1 MEGIKTN
8 IHFSSGSARQAEANE
23 INYQF
28 SSWNDTNQVESIVE
42 GQLGSF
48 NGELPKLAL
57 AQYKGETNN
66 WAEYSAM
73 VTDLRT
79 ICPLE
84 KLVATMKNTYSFPT
98 VSFYTATETRNGDAG
113 LETGNVADAGM
124 DIGAIL
130 GLLEESSSRFL
141 YCHLYTL
148 YTYTYIAPCSQI

>member
-1 MEGIKTN
+1 MRKEYEIFREIK
-8 IHFSSGSARQAEANE
+8 HVSSGSALQAEANE

-28 SSWNDTNQVESIVE
+28 SSWNDTNQVEAIVE

-66 WAEYSAM
+66 WAEYAAM

-84 KLVATMKNTYSFPT
+84 KLVATMKNTYNFPT
-98 VSFYTATETRNGDAG
+98 VSFYTASETREGDAG

-124 DIGAIL
+124 DLGAIL
-130 GLLEESSSRFL
+130 GLLEESNSRYQLVDILNFVFRL
-141 YCHLYTL
+141 
-148 YTYTYIAPCSQI
+148 

>member
-1 MEGIKTN
+1 ME
-8 IHFSSGSARQAEANE
+8 A
-23 INYQF
+23 
-28 SSWNDTNQVESIVE
+28 IVE

-57 AQYKGETNN
+57 AQYKGDTDN

-84 KLVATMKNTYSFPT
+84 KLVGTMKNTYNFPI
-98 VSFYTATETRNGDAG
+98 VSFYTATETRSGDGG

-124 DIGAIL
+124 DLGAIL
-130 GLLEESSSRFL
+130 GLLEESSSRLVLKYIQKVILLICFL
-141 YCHLYTL
+141 FSDLKT
-148 YTYTYIAPCSQI
+148 TSSESSFPS

>member
-1 MEGIKTN
+1 M
-8 IHFSSGSARQAEANE
+8 
-23 INYQF
+23 
-28 SSWNDTNQVESIVE
+28 E

-57 AQYKGETNN
+57 AQYKGDTNN

-84 KLVATMKNTYSFPT
+84 KLVGTMKNTYNFPI
-98 VSFYTATETRNGDAG
+98 VSFYTATETRSGDGG

-124 DIGAIL
+124 DLGAIL
-130 GLLEESSSRFL
+130 GLLEESSSRLVLKYIQKVIILICFL
-141 YCHLYTL
+141 FSDLKT
-148 YTYTYIAPCSQI
+148 TSSESSFPS

>member
-1 MEGIKTN
+1 M
-8 IHFSSGSARQAEANE
+8 
-23 INYQF
+23 
-28 SSWNDTNQVESIVE
+28 E

-84 KLVATMKNTYSFPT
+84 KLVTTMKNDYNFPT
-98 VSFYTATETRNGDAG
+98 VSFYTATETRTGDGG

-124 DIGAIL
+124 DLGAIL
-130 GLLEESSSRFL
+130 GLLEESSSR
-141 YCHLYTL
+141 
-148 YTYTYIAPCSQI
+148 

>member
-1 MEGIKTN
+1 M
-8 IHFSSGSARQAEANE
+8 
-23 INYQF
+23 
-28 SSWNDTNQVESIVE
+28 E

-84 KLVATMKNTYSFPT
+84 KLVATMKNTYNFPT
-98 VSFYTATETRNGDAG
+98 VSFYTATETRDGDVG

-124 DIGAIL
+124 DLGAIL
-130 GLLEESSSRFL
+130 GLLEESNSRYHLVFL
-141 YCHLYTL
+141 VKLF
-148 YTYTYIAPCSQI
+148 

>member
-1 MEGIKTN
+1 MHWILLIQILTN
-8 IHFSSGSARQAEANE
+8 PSPGSARQAEANA

-28 SSWNDTNQVESIVE
+28 SSWNDTNQVEAIVE

-48 NGELPKLAL
+48 NGELPKLAI
-57 AQYKGETNN
+57 AEYKTGEADNN

-84 KLVATMKNTYSFPT
+84 TLVATMKTEYKFPI
-98 VSFYTATETRNGDAG
+98 VSLYTATETRQGDAG

-124 DIGAIL
+124 DLAAIL
-130 GLLEESSSRFL
+130 GLLDSSRLVIDFA
-141 YCHLYTL
+141 C
-148 YTYTYIAPCSQI
+148 

>member
-1 MEGIKTN
+1 M
-8 IHFSSGSARQAEANE
+8 
-23 INYQF
+23 
-28 SSWNDTNQVESIVE
+28 E

-57 AQYKGETNN
+57 AQYKGDTNN

-84 KLVATMKNTYSFPT
+84 KLVDTMKNTYNFPI
-98 VSFYTATETRNGDAG
+98 VSFYTATETRSGDGG

-124 DIGAIL
+124 DLGAIL
-130 GLLEESSSRFL
+130 GLLEESSSRL
-141 YCHLYTL
+141 VLKYIHL
-148 YTYTYIAPCSQI
+148 C

>member
-1 MEGIKTN
+1 M
-8 IHFSSGSARQAEANE
+8 
-23 INYQF
+23 
-28 SSWNDTNQVESIVE
+28 E

-57 AQYKGETNN
+57 AQYKGDTDN

-84 KLVATMKNTYSFPT
+84 KLVGTMKNTYNFPI
-98 VSFYTATETRNGDAG
+98 VSFYTATETRSGDGG

-124 DIGAIL
+124 DLGAIL
-130 GLLEESSSRFL
+130 GLLEESSSRL
-141 YCHLYTL
+141 VLKIYPSLL
-148 YTYTYIAPCSQI
+148 RKKK